1 MCAVSHRKEKN
12 MKHLF
17 VIAGHGAGDPG
28 ATGNGY
34 TEAERVRAL
43 AKKIG
48 QLGGANV
55 TLGDMNRNYYADKG
69 ISSLSIPKEWAIVEL
84 HIDSGAKTARGG
96 HVIIKAGYAPDKYDE
111 ALASLLKEIL
121 PGRSELIVGRSD
133 LANPNR
139 AAARGYNYRLIEFGF
154 ISSAED
160 MKVFNSR
167 MDDIAR
173 GVLQAFGIPVSPK
186 GKPEEVTCV
195 NAIVQG
201 NTGEDCMR
209 LELKDA
215 GDGYFYIRDK
225 AYGLYLDVAGG
236 ASKDGTNVQFY
247 KGNKTDAQKWKLIW
261 KNFKNAKYLM
271 LSPKCAPGKYL
282 SVENNGVGGKNN
294 LKLWSDLNNSKQ
306 KFFVREETDG
316 YTLLIHAFT
325 FKCVSAKE

>member
-1 MCAVSHRKEKN
+1 

-186 GKPEEVTCV
+186 EKPEEVTCV
-195 NAIVQG
+195 NATIQG
-201 NTGEDCMR
+201 NSGDDCMR
-209 LELKDA
+209 LSITDA

-225 AYGLYLDVAGG
+225 KHGFYLDVAGG
-236 ASKDGTNVQFY
+236 AAKDGTNVQFY
-247 KGNKTDAQKWKLIW
+247 KGNKSDAQKWKLIW
-261 KNFKNAKYLM
+261 KEFKQAKYLM

>member
-1 MCAVSHRKEKN
+1 

-154 ISSAED
+154 IS
-160 MKVFNSR
+160 R

-186 GKPEEVTCV
+186 EKPEEVTCV
-195 NAIVQG
+195 NATIQG
-201 NTGEDCMR
+201 NSGEDCMR

-215 GDGYFYIRDK
+215 GDGYFYIKDK
-225 AYGLYLDVAGG
+225 AHGLYLDVSGA

-247 KGNKTDAQKWKLIW
+247 KGNKSDAQKWKLIW
-261 KNFKNAKYLM
+261 KSFKNAKYLM

-325 FKCVSAKE
+325 FKCVSAKN

>member
-1 MCAVSHRKEKN
+1 

-186 GKPEEVTCV
+186 EKPEEVTCV
-195 NAIVQG
+195 NATIQG
-201 NTGEDCMR
+201 NSGEDCMR

-215 GDGYFYIRDK
+215 GDGYFYIKDK
-225 AYGLYLDVAGG
+225 AHGLYLDVSGA

-247 KGNKTDAQKWKLIW
+247 KGNKSDAQKWKLIW
-261 KNFKNAKYLM
+261 KEFKQAKYLM
-271 LSPKCAPGKYL
+271 LSPKCASDKYL
-282 SVENNGVGGKNN
+282 SVENNGAGGKNN
-294 LKLWSDLNNSKQ
+294 LKLWGDLHNQKQ
-306 KFFVREETDG
+306 KFYVREEADG
-316 YTLLIHAFT
+316 YTLLIHT
-325 FKCVSAKE
+325 FSGKCVSAKN

>member
-1 MCAVSHRKEKN
+1 

-43 AKKIG
+43 ARRIRE
-48 QLGGANV
+48 LGGASV

-69 ISSLSIPKEWAIVEL
+69 ISSLNIPKDWAIAEL

-96 HVIIKAGYAPDKYDE
+96 HVIIKEGYDPDEHDK
-111 ALASLLKEIL
+111 ALAALLGEIL
-121 PGRSELIVGRSD
+121 PGRSERIVGRND

-139 AAARGYNYRLIEFGF
+139 AAAKGYNYRLIEFGF
-154 ISSAED
+154 ISNAED
-160 MKVFNSR
+160 MKIFNTR

-173 GVLQAFGIPVSPK
+173 GVLQAFGIPVPSQEKPK
-186 GKPEEVTCV
+186 EATSV
-195 NAIVQG
+195 NATIQS

-215 GDGYFYIRDK
+215 GDGYFYIKDK
-225 AYGLYLDVAGG
+225 AHGFYLDVADG
-236 ASKDGTNVQFY
+236 AAKDGTNVQFY

-261 KNFKNAKYLM
+261 KSFKNAKYLM

>member
-1 MCAVSHRKEKN
+1 

-34 TEAERVRAL
+34 TEAERVRVL

-69 ISSLSIPKEWAIVEL
+69 ISSLNIPKDWAIAEL

-96 HVIIKAGYAPDKYDE
+96 HVIIKAGQAPDKYDE

-139 AAARGYNYRLIEFGF
+139 AAAKGYNYRLIEFGF
-154 ISSAED
+154 ISSEED

-173 GVLQAFGIPVSPK
+173 GVLQAFDIPVSSQK
-186 GKPEEVTCV
+186 KPAEVNCV
-195 NAIVQG
+195 NATVQNNSG
-201 NTGEDCMR
+201 DDCMR
-209 LELKDA
+209 LSITDA

-225 AYGLYLDVAGG
+225 ANGLYLDAAGG
-236 ASKDGTNVQFY
+236 ASEDGTNVQFY
-247 KGNKTDAQKWKLIW
+247 KGNKSDAQKWELIW
-261 KNFKNAKYLM
+261 KKFNRARYLM
-271 LSPKCAPGKYL
+271 LSPKCAPDKFL
-282 SVENNGVGGKNN
+282 SVENNGAGGKNN
-294 LKLWSDLNNSKQ
+294 LKLWSDLHNQKQ
-306 KFFVREETDG
+306 KFYVREESDG
-316 YTLLIHAFT
+316 YTLLIHAFSG
-325 FKCVSAKE
+325 KCVSAKN

>member
-1 MCAVSHRKEKN
+1 

-69 ISSLSIPKEWAIVEL
+69 ISSLSIPKDWAIAEL

-96 HVIIKAGYAPDKYDE
+96 HVIIKAGHAPDKYDE

-186 GKPEEVTCV
+186 EKPEEVTCV
-195 NAIVQG
+195 NATIQG
-201 NTGEDCMR
+201 NSGEDCMR

-215 GDGYFYIRDK
+215 GDGYFYIKDK
-225 AYGLYLDVAGG
+225 AHGLYLDVSGA

-247 KGNKTDAQKWKLIW
+247 KGNKSDAQKWKLIW
-261 KNFKNAKYLM
+261 KEFKQAKYLM
-271 LSPKCAPGKYL
+271 LSPKCAPDKYL
-282 SVENNGVGGKNN
+282 SVENNGAGGKNN
-294 LKLWSDLNNSKQ
+294 LKLWGDLHNQKQ
-306 KFFVREETDG
+306 KFYVREEADG
-316 YTLLIHAFT
+316 YTLLIHT
-325 FKCVSAKE
+325 FSGKCVSAKN

>member
-1 MCAVSHRKEKN
+1 

-69 ISSLSIPKEWAIVEL
+69 ISSLNIPKDWAIAEL

-139 AAARGYNYRLIEFGF
+139 AAARGYNYRLSEFGF

-160 MKVFNSR
+160 MKIFNSR

-173 GVLQAFGIPVSPK
+173 GVLQAFGIPVSSK
-186 GKPEEVTCV
+186 EKPEEVTCV
-195 NAIVQG
+195 NATIQG
-201 NTGEDCMR
+201 NSGDDCMR
-209 LELKDA
+209 LSITDA

-225 AYGLYLDVAGG
+225 KHGFYLDVAGG
-236 ASKDGTNVQFY
+236 AAKDGTNVQFY
-247 KGNKTDAQKWKLIW
+247 KGNKSDAQKWKLIG
-261 KNFKNAKYLM
+261 KEFKQAKYLM